1 MNFVFR
7 TATQVVLG
15 RGEASKAAAVV
26 AQLGRRVFLVTGR
39 SSLKRAG
46 TLGTLA
52 ESLQHLGLDCERW
65 GVAGEP
71 DTPLA
76 DEGARRVRES
86 RCDVVLA
93 IGGGSVL
100 DAGKAVAALA
110 TNPGAA
116 LDYIEEV
123 GGGQPLARS
132 PLPLVAVPTTAGSG
146 SEVTRN
152 TVLRIPELQV
162 KRSIRSDLLL
172 PRVAIVDPA
181 LSASAPRSV
190 AAAAGLDALTHLIEA
205 YVSTGA
211 QPTTDALILPG
222 IRHALRG
229 LRALAAGV
237 TDAASEEAMALASLW
252 GGMALANAGLG
263 AVHGL
268 VAPLGGRCGMA
279 HGAACGC
286 LLAPTW
292 NMNLR
297 ALRERAPAHPA
308 VGRYAEL
315 ATLIVREGEPTPERA
330 AAELGDLRRRLGVRS
345 LGDYGLT
352 EAALGGVIAGS
363 RAGSMKYNPIALT
376 DAELDEILRAA
387 LTEPA
392 AA

>member
-1 MNFVFR
+1 MNFAFR
-7 TATQVVLG
+7 TATQVVFG
-15 RGEASKAAAVV
+15 RGEGSKVAAAV
-26 AQLGRRVFLVTGR
+26 APLGRRVFLVTGR
-39 SSLKRAG
+39 SSLERAG
-46 TLGTLA
+46 ALGTLA
-52 ESLQHLGLDCERW
+52 ESLQKLGLDCERW

-93 IGGGSVL
+93 VGGGSVL

-123 GGGQPLARS
+123 GGGQPLARP

-181 LSASAPRSV
+181 LSATAPRSV
-190 AAAAGLDALTHLIEA
+190 AAAAGLDALTHLVEA

-229 LRALAAGV
+229 LRALA
-237 TDAASEEAMALASLW
+237 T
-252 GGMALANAGLG
+252 
-263 AVHGL
+263 
-268 VAPLGGRCGMA
+268 
-279 HGAACGC
+279 
-286 LLAPTW
+286 
-292 NMNLR
+292 
-297 ALRERAPAHPA
+297 
-308 VGRYAEL
+308 
-315 ATLIVREGEPTPERA
+315 
-330 AAELGDLRRRLGVRS
+330 
-345 LGDYGLT
+345 
-352 EAALGGVIAGS
+352 
-363 RAGSMKYNPIALT
+363 
-376 DAELDEILRAA
+376 
-387 LTEPA
+387 
-392 AA
+392 